1 MGGSHYLLTNLLSPE
16 ESNIITCIVKYIE
29 KGEGRVPIQQLA
41 NENYVSTTF
50 IVKMCKRLGYEG
62 YSELYYH
69 LSQRVS
75 MGQSEGDTVIE

>member
-62 YSELYYH
+62 YSELYYDSNS
-69 LSQRVS
+69 LYYR
-75 MGQSEGDTVIE
+75 